1 MQVLALFGPTA
12 VGKTSIAIAI
22 AERLRNSGEDPV
34 AVSCDALQVYRGLE
48 TVTGAPTADERGL
61 LEHRLVGTAE
71 LSDEFSAG
79 RFAELARA
87 EIDSLLAAGRRPL
100 VVGGTGLYMRAAL
113 AELDLQ
119 PPVPPGVRASVEA
132 DMRARGAASLH
143 TELEP
148 DVADRVHPNDRK
160 RISRALELQR
170 VGHDP
175 PERGREL
182 WTARLRHET
191 FLGAVVTSRA
201 ELVKRIDRRVDNML
215 AAGAAHEARLADES
229 DISRTARAA
238 LGFDDLIEENGE
250 AVKQAHRAYAKRQL
264 TWLRKMPGT
273 VIVDRTGRDDAS
285 VADEL
290 VERLHA

>member
-12 VGKTSIAIAI
+12 VGKTAIAIAI
-22 AERLRNSGEDPV
+22 AERLRKTGEDPV

-48 TVTGAPTADERGL
+48 TVTGAPTVHQRRL
-61 LEHRLVGTAE
+61 LEHRLVGVTE

-87 EIDSLLAAGRRPL
+87 EIDSLLGAGRRPL

-119 PPVPPGVRASVEA
+119 PPVPPEVRTGVEA

-143 TELEP
+143 AELEP
-148 DVADRVHPNDRK
+148 DVAARVHPNDRK

-170 VGHDP
+170 LGHDP

-182 WTARLRHET
+182 WTATLRHQT
-191 FLGAVVTSRA
+191 LLGAIVISHE
-201 ELVKRIDRRVDNML
+201 ELVNRIDSRVEAML
-215 AAGAAHEARLADES
+215 AAGAGQEARVADEG

-238 LGFDDLIEENGE
+238 LGFDDLIKGDGE

-273 VIVDRTGRDDAS
+273 AIVDRTGRDDAS

-290 VERLHA
+290 VERLRA